1 MPFVHMHARTNPKSP
16 YPDVD
21 LGLYTKA
28 QRKVG
33 SLPEGIGKPEWRPER
48 GFPTTPGWLHAI
60 MEAQQ
65 ELSHSNQNVGMPA
78 LVLLSA
84 KGAAPLVWNEK
95 MTTEDTVLVVDDI
108 AKAASKLL
116 PQVTITRIPGALH
129 DVFLSTPDARSK
141 AYNTMGQ
148 WLLGGVLAPA
158 QGLPIPPKSIVPKDL
173 PHVSAL

>member
-1 MPFVHMHARTNPKSP
+1 MS
-16 YPDVD
+16 
-21 LGLYTKA
+21 
-28 QRKVG
+28 
-33 SLPEGIGKPEWRPER
+33 
-48 GFPTTPGWLHAI
+48 
-60 MEAQQ
+60 
-65 ELSHSNQNVGMPA
+65 
-78 LVLLSA
+78 
-84 KGAAPLVWNEK
+84 
-95 MTTEDTVLVVDDI
+95 TEDTVLVVDDI

-141 AYNTMGQ
+141 AYNTMWQ